1 MQASALA
8 LGTLVAVAVGTLVI
22 GAHVASRFIRSTL
35 EEYRTASQMV
45 DSEKERSRRERE
57 IRDINSEIGEYED
70 KRLKDGRLG
79 QYESHELDELYRR
92 RQRESALLADAN
104 GLVIANRIVD
114 GEGTYD
120 KLRVSDVNT
129 HVLQFHVGQTVFGKA
144 CGRCGMPMVLQWK
157 QRLETLHMADFFWGC
172 TGFFDRRCHN
182 VEQFKQSDMDLFTRT
197 DREEFT
203 IGAAQLTSIARLPQ
217 SVRVTKRRM
226 DEIVNLPNNTYYCP
240 VHHEPMVLRRKNRP
254 ESLRDMYFYGCPR
267 WRPEGPSCQQV
278 VKLKSAAQLSA
289 ALETKTGKGM
299 L

>member
-8 LGTLVAVAVGTLVI
+8 LGTMVAVAVGTLVI
-22 GAHVASRFIRSTL
+22 GAHVASRLIRSTL
-35 EEYRTASQMV
+35 DEYRAASQVV
-45 DSEKERSRRERE
+45 DSEKERSLRERE
-57 IRDINSEIGEYED
+57 IRDINSEIGEYEE
-70 KRLKDGRLG
+70 KRLRDGRLD
-79 QYESHELDELYRR
+79 QYEGHELDELYRR
-92 RQRESALLADAN
+92 RQSESALLADAN
-104 GLVIANRIVD
+104 SLVIANRIVD

-120 KLRVSDVNT
+120 SLRVSDVNT
-129 HVLQFHVGQTVFGKA
+129 HVLQFHVGQTVFGKV
-144 CGRCGMPMVLQWK
+144 CGRCGLPMVLQWK

-172 TGFFDRRCHN
+172 TGFFDRRCRN

-203 IGAAQLTSIARLPQ
+203 IGAAQLMSIARLPQ

-226 DEIVNLPNNTYYCP
+226 DEIVSLPNSTYYCP
-240 VHHEPMVLRRKNRP
+240 VHHEPMVLRRKNKP

-267 WRPEGPSCQQV
+267 WRPEGPGCHQI